1 MLRHPARVL
10 AVVAGLAAVAFLRA
24 ADPHAPVTTSTV
36 VATTAPAPE
45 PTGPMLTLEQSVA
58 QALARNFTVRIQRY
72 TTDEAQAS
80 VIIAKSVYDP
90 VLGVD
95 WQKAVNQAPT
105 LTTTGEGVPIGQ
117 PGLRTDQT
125 QTTLSVTQN
134 IPTGGTLTGD
144 YNLTKEST
152 NSIYAILNPD
162 YNGNVSLSITQPLLQ
177 GAGTDYGLALIRRAR
192 LGSRIADLTFRSTI
206 LTMVFNV
213 ETAYYNLIY
222 FRQQYE
228 VGKDTLKL
236 AEQLLDEN
244 RIKRQTG
251 VLTDL
256 DVVQAQ
262 AGVATANSQLIQ
274 FKQAM
279 ENAADILLEALGERE
294 FHFPI
299 GPVAFPPLGDT
310 DVSFDFSYKLA
321 RDNGPSLEIVEAT
334 IEQYQLDAL
343 RAKRNELPALNVN
356 GGLGYSSDTH
366 SYYSAARQEW
376 NGTGYNWSGGVT
388 LTYPWGQ
395 RNNKA
400 LYRQAMDSVNS
411 EKVVFDQSDQTLVV
425 NVRAA
430 VRSVQANVENVA
442 AATQAELFTQKQY
455 DLQKARF
462 DAGLATSYDVL
473 QAQNLLESARV
484 TKLQAD
490 VNLRI
495 AIADLRMLEGTSLE
509 TYHID
514 LSGS

>member
-1 MLRHPARVL
+1 MLRHPARAL
-10 AVVAGLAAVAFLRA
+10 AVVASLLAIAT
-24 ADPHAPVTTSTV
+24 APAQEPPGEPVSTSTV

-45 PTGPMLTLEQSVA
+45 PTGPTLTLEQSVA
-58 QALARNFTVRIQRY
+58 QALARNFTVRIQRF

-95 WQKAVNQAPT
+95 WQKAVVQAPT
-105 LTTTGEGVPIGQ
+105 IIATNQGVAAGG
-117 PGLRTDQT
+117 PGLRTDDT
-125 QTTLSVTQN
+125 QTTVSITQN

-144 YNLTKEST
+144 YNLGKEAT
-152 NSIYAILNPD
+152 NSIYALLNPVYD
-162 YNGNVSLSITQPLLQ
+162 GNVSLSLVQPLLQ
-177 GAGTDYGLALIRRAR
+177 GAGIDYALAPIKRAK
-192 LGSRIADLTFRSTI
+192 LGEKIADLTFKSTI

-222 FRQQYE
+222 ARQQYN
-228 VGKDTLKL
+228 VAKDTLKL

-244 RIKRQTG
+244 RIKRRTG

-274 FKQAM
+274 FKQVM

-294 FHFPI
+294 FHFPL
-299 GPVAFPPLGDT
+299 GPVEFPPLPST

-321 RDNGPSLEIVEAT
+321 RDNGPNLDIVEAT
-334 IEQYQLDAL
+334 IEQYKLDAL

-366 SYYSAARQEW
+366 SYYSAASREW
-376 NGTGYNWSGGVT
+376 NGTGYNWSAGVT

-395 RNNKA
+395 RNNRA
-400 LYRQAMDSVNS
+400 LYRQAKDNVDS
-411 EKVVFDQSDQTLVV
+411 EKVIFDQTDQTLVV
-425 NVRAA
+425 NVRSA

-442 AATQAELFTQKQY
+442 AANQAELFSQKQY

-473 QAQNLLESARV
+473 QAQNLLESSRV
-484 TKLQAD
+484 SKLQAD

-495 AIADLRMLEGTSLE
+495 AIADLHMLEGTSLE

-514 LSGS
+514 LH